1 MFNAC
6 RPLKLPLMMA
16 SLGALSA
23 CSTLQPQAPRLTVP
37 ASLKAPCERPVA
49 AFATL
54 GELGAYTVRLKG
66 AADCETARADSLVTL
81 IEAWGQI
88 THPKRRWWPFKLP
101 DG

>member
-1 MFNAC
+1 
-6 RPLKLPLMMA
+6 MA
-16 SLGALSA
+16 PPSPVLSI
-23 CSTLQPQAPRLTVP
+23 P
-37 ASLKAPCERPVA
+37 ASLKAHCARPA
-49 AFATL
+49 ADFQTIGDL
-54 GELGAYTVRLKG
+54 GSYAVRMKG